1 MGIRQPDRRVP
12 AAELW
17 SLARDLL
24 DASTLCAIATVSP
37 DQAAHVNTAYFAWS
51 DLLDLVW
58 LSEPAAKHSRN
69 LGERSTAAIAVYDS
83 GQTWGDSD
91 RGIQLLGVAGAATGQ
106 TASEAEAI
114 YTARFPGYGAEVGVE
129 AYLFYR
135 FRPQLVKLF
144 DETSLGSGVI
154 VTARVTEGALG
165 WVSTEVYGPEP

>member
-1 MGIRQPDRRVP
+1 MGIRQSDRRVS
-12 AAELW
+12 AAEIG
-17 SLARDLL
+17 SIARDLL
-24 DASTLCAIATVSP
+24 DASALCAIATVSP
-37 DQAAHVNTAYFAWS
+37 DQGAHINTAYFAWS

-91 RGIQLLGVAGAATGQ
+91 RGIQLFGVAGAATGQ

-114 YTARFPGYGAEVGVE
+114 YAARFPAYGAVGVE

-135 FRPQLVKLF
+135 FRPRLLKLF
-144 DETSLGSGVI
+144 DETSLGSGVF

-165 WVSTEVYGPEP
+165 WVSTEVYDSDA

>member
-1 MGIRQPDRRVP
+1 MGIRQFDRGVS
-12 AAELW
+12 AAELG

-24 DASTLCAIATVSP
+24 AASALCAIATVSP
-37 DQAAHVNTAYFAWS
+37 DRDAHINTAYFAWT
-51 DLLDLVW
+51 DLFDLVW

-91 RGIQLLGVAGAATGQ
+91 RGIQLFGIAGAATGQ
-106 TASEAEAI
+106 TASKAEAI
-114 YTARFPGYGAEVGVE
+114 YAARFPGYRAVGAG

-135 FRPQLVKLF
+135 FRPQLLKLF
-144 DETSLGSGVI
+144 DETSLGSGVF

-165 WVSTEVYGPEP
+165 WVSTEVYGPDS

>member
-1 MGIRQPDRRVP
+1 MGIRQSDRRVS
-12 AAELW
+12 AAELG
-17 SLARDLL
+17 SIARDLL
-24 DASTLCAIATVSP
+24 DASALCAIATVSP
-37 DQAAHVNTAYFAWS
+37 DQGAHINTAYFAWS

-69 LGERSTAAIAVYDS
+69 LGERSTTAIAVYDS

-91 RGIQLLGVAGAATGQ
+91 RGIQLFGVAGAATGQ

-114 YTARFPGYGAEVGVE
+114 YAARFPAYGTVGVE

-135 FRPQLVKLF
+135 FRPRLLKLF
-144 DETSLGSGVI
+144 DETSLGRGVF

-165 WVSTEVYGPEP
+165 WVSTEVYDSDA